1 MKVLI
6 TENKF
11 KDILKLSIKDL
22 GVQSAINTVGG
33 WKNFCKVLKIES
45 PMDFLH
51 LFDDLEQVQSEEY
64 ENYTLFRYKKGNN
77 YIIYDRKDEEVY
89 ISYYEIWLFLEDK
102 FGLDDYE
109 IKSLTEGWL
118 DEVYNLRG
126 VTTEKHYGKV
136 GLSLMRST
144 I

>member
-1 MKVLI
+1 MKILI
-6 TENKF
+6 TENKLEI
-11 KDILKLSIKDL
+11 ILKDKGTEKSIKL
-22 GVQSAINTVGG
+22 LGG
-33 WKNFCKVLKIES
+33 WENFCKVFDIES

-89 ISYYEIWLFLEDK
+89 ISYYEIWSFLEDN

-136 GLSLMRST
+136 GISLMRST

>member
-11 KDILKLSIKDL
+11 KDVLELSIKKN
-22 GVQSAINTVGG
+22 GVQATIDNVDG
-33 WKNFCKVLKIES
+33 WGNFCKVLNIKG

-51 LFDDLEQVQSEEY
+51 LFDYLEQVQSEKY

-77 YIIYDRKDEEVY
+77 YMIYDRKNEVVLINY
-89 ISYYEIWLFLEDK
+89 DEIWTFLSNK
-102 FGLDDYE
+102 FGLNYSE

-126 VTTEKHYGKV
+126 VTTKNNEIELTFGW
-136 GLSLMRST
+136 MRST

>member
-1 MKVLI
+1 MKIII
-6 TENKF
+6 TENKLE
-11 KDILKLSIKDL
+11 KVLKQSGTEKTIKLL
-22 GVQSAINTVGG
+22 GGLE
-33 WKNFCKVLKIES
+33 NFCKVFNVET

-77 YIIYDRKDEEVY
+77 YIIYDRENEEVY
-89 ISYYEIWLFLEDK
+89 ISYYEIWSFLEDN

-136 GLSLMRST
+136 GISLMRST

>member
-6 TENKF
+6 TENKLE
-11 KDILKLSIKDL
+11 KVLK
-22 GVQSAINTVGG
+22 QSGTEKTIQLLGG
-33 WKNFCKVLKIES
+33 WGNFCKVLNIES

-51 LFDDLEQVQSEEY
+51 LFDNLEQVQSEEY

-77 YIIYDRKDEEVY
+77 YMIYDRKNEVVLINY
-89 ISYYEIWLFLEDK
+89 DEIWTFLSNK
-102 FGLDDYE
+102 FGLNYSE

-126 VTTEKHYGKV
+126 VTTKNNEIELILGW
-136 GLSLMRST
+136 MRST

>member
-1 MKVLI
+1 MKILI
-6 TENKF
+6 TENKLE
-11 KDILKLSIKDL
+11 KVLK
-22 GVQSAINTVGG
+22 QSGTEKIIQLVGG
-33 WKNFCKVLKIES
+33 WENFCKLFNIES

-126 VTTEKHYGKV
+126 VTTKWLPKIIEYMLVEVYNLK
-136 GLSLMRST
+136 
-144 I
+144 

>member
-6 TENKF
+6 TENKIET
-11 KDILKLSIKDL
+11 ILKKNGTRKTYKLL
-22 GVQSAINTVGG
+22 GRSGE
-33 WKNFCKVLKIES
+33 NFCKVFNIET

-126 VTTEKHYGKV
+126 VTTMD
-136 GLSLMRST
+136 SWW
-144 I
+144 

>member
-1 MKVLI
+1 MKIII
-6 TENKF
+6 TENKIVTVL
-11 KDILKLSIKDL
+11 KDKGTKKTIKLL
-22 GVQSAINTVGG
+22 GG
-33 WKNFCKVLKIES
+33 WDNFCKVFDIES

-77 YIIYDRKDEEVY
+77 YIIYDRKNEEVY

-102 FGLDDYE
+102 FGLDDSE

-136 GLSLMRST
+136 GISLMRST